1 MAEPAKRFI
10 LNAEQRV
17 YVEQDWG
24 HEDWIWNGRYCGKK
38 LLIKK
43 GKTSAWVHHRVKD
56 KVLYVETGK
65 VLLTYGWA
73 EDDKTGATLT
83 MTADMAFHIPTGMWH
98 KFQGL
103 EESRVLELSTHHSE
117 KDVIVVGAP
126 EPEDTDDDA
135 RI

>member
-1 MAEPAKRFI
+1 
-10 LNAEQRV
+10 
-17 YVEQDWG
+17 
-24 HEDWIWNGRYCGKK
+24 
-38 LLIKK
+38 
-43 GKTSAWVHHRVKD
+43 
-56 KVLYVETGK
+56 
-65 VLLTYGWA
+65 
-73 EDDKTGATLT
+73 
-83 MTADMAFHIPTGMWH
+83 MTDDMAFHIPKGMWH